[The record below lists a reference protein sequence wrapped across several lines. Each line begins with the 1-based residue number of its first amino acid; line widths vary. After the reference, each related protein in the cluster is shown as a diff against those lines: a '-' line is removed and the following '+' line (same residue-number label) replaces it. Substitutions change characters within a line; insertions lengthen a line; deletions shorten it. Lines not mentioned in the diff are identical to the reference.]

1 MSRVS
6 CFGRL
11 QHPTKRKEDLDNAA
25 HACPVVGGPDGSDEI
40 VAVVDEGRGQPR
52 RPNVCGGDA
61 LIGTAKHAEHV
72 RREGKS
78 EG

>member
-52 RPNVCGGDA
+52 LDPDA
-61 LIGTAKHAEHV
+61 RMYAAVT
-72 RREGKS
+72 R
-78 EG
+78 